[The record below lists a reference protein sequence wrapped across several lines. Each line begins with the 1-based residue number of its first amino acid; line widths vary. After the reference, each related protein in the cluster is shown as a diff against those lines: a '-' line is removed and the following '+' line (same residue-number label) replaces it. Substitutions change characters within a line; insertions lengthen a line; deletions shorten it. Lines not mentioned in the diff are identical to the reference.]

1 MSPDMREENPVPTFT
16 YLVTELVKRHP
27 NLAYLHVVEPG
38 LAGATDIETRDG
50 EVRPK
55 LPKTRRC

>member
-1 MSPDMREENPVPTFT
+1 MREENPVPTFT

-38 LAGATDIETRDG
+38 LAGATDIEARAG
-50 EVRPK
+50 EVR
-55 LPKTRRC
+55 LPLFKTQWCRC